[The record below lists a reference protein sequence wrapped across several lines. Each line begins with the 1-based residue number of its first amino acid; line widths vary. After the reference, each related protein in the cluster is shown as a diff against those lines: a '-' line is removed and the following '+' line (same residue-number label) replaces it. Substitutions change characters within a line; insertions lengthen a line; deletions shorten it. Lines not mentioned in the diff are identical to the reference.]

1 MGLAFRGRQ
10 CLACPHANSRA
21 KRSMCRYSIEVQINS
36 CHTKWCHAEM
46 FKIVHFQQKT
56 AFYSQKNSPLDALVR
71 MRSPVRI
78 WVAAPKIPENFG
90 FWGFFVAKSCFV
102 GWSKI
107 SDPHRDPHA
116 EMKQRNQWTQ
126 ECRTGRRASCPAHFF
141 CFYRTCSIK
150 LPIAAA
156 ASSCFCLVAW
166 V

>member
-78 WVAAPKIPENFG
+78 WVAAPTFKHSNSTVWVLFFCFLQLFRNILLFAENGTIGKTHTKTHTTHKF
-90 FWGFFVAKSCFV
+90 
-102 GWSKI
+102 
-107 SDPHRDPHA
+107 
-116 EMKQRNQWTQ
+116 
-126 ECRTGRRASCPAHFF
+126 CRTGSIPARLFLLPPGRFERPDGGSHHRRGCTFSA
-141 CFYRTCSIK
+141 
-150 LPIAAA
+150 
-156 ASSCFCLVAW
+156 
-166 V
+166 

>member
-90 FWGFFVAKSCFV
+90 FWGFFIAKNCFV
-102 GWSKI
+102 VWLQFF
-107 SDPHRDPHA
+107 DPHRDPHT
-116 EMKQRNQWTQ
+116 EMIQRTQ
-126 ECRTGRRASCPAHFF
+126 ECRAGRWTSCPAQFSF
-141 CFYRTCSIK
+141 CLYRNCSMK
-150 LPIAAA
+150 LPMVAA
-156 ASSCFCLVAW
+156 ASSCFCRVAW